1 MNKTPIQIALD
12 QLGERQELP
21 AGSMISVMNQIMD
34 GDATPAQIGG
44 LLMALKLNGES
55 VELITEAAKVMRER
69 AIKVE
74 VDKAHL
80 IDTCGTGGDGIGI
93 FNVSTAVAFI
103 AAAAGCRVA
112 KHGNRSVSSSTG
124 SADVLEQAGLNLA
137 LNATQVADS
146 IEQYNIGFLF
156 APAHHGATKYA
167 VGPRKELAVRTMFN
181 LLGPLTNPA
190 DTPYQ
195 VMGIFAKQWVRTA
208 AEVLR
213 ELGSKHVMVV
223 HSQDGMDEISLS
235 APTDVAE
242 LKHGQISEYS
252 IKPEDFGIQTQS
264 IESLVVNDAAE
275 SLQIIQS
282 ALTGNPGPAADILAL
297 NAGAAIYVAGRAAN
311 MQEGVKSAQQI
322 IQTGEAWKL
331 LQNLAQYTQSLKIS

>member
-1 MNKTPIQIALD
+1 M
-12 QLGERQELP
+12 
-21 AGSMISVMNQIMD
+21 
-34 GDATPAQIGG
+34 
-44 LLMALKLNGES
+44 
-55 VELITEAAKVMRER
+55 
-69 AIKVE
+69 
-74 VDKAHL
+74 
-80 IDTCGTGGDGIGI
+80 
-93 FNVSTAVAFI
+93 
-103 AAAAGCRVA
+103 
-112 KHGNRSVSSSTG
+112 
-124 SADVLEQAGLNLA
+124 
-137 LNATQVADS
+137 ADS

-190 DTPYQ
+190 ETPYQ